1 MSGPESTTDI
11 EIEQL
16 IEENNCDAISR
27 MLEEVDMYEY
37 AVNET
42 TSTNHIV
49 ATLVLNFASAC
60 AFRDTLS
67 PELAK
72 TIIARTASSVDI
84 FKFLRTLVIYCDID
98 VSQYDDYELPD
109 ELIYDLK
116 NNNMNGSVTER
127 ILALDEDEFFGLA
140 TLIIGGKIKELDMG
154 FSIPVVH
161 YVYYRQVVPLDTM
174 LAYMATNLNQP
185 SVTFLEELSRDLF
198 GMFF

>member
-11 EIEQL
+11 EIKQL

-27 MLEEVDMYEY
+27 ILEAFDMYEY

-109 ELIYDLK
+109 GLIYDLK
-116 NNNMNGSVTER
+116 NNNMNDSVTER

-140 TLIIGGKIKELDMG
+140 TLIIGDKIKELDMG

-174 LAYMATNLNQP
+174 LAYMATNLDQSP
-185 SVTFLEELSRDLF
+185 VTFLEELSRDQF

>member
-1 MSGPESTTDI
+1 MSEPESTTDI

-27 MLEEVDMYEY
+27 ILEEVDMYEY

-42 TSTNHIV
+42 TFTNHIV

-98 VSQYDDYELPD
+98 VSQYDDYV
-109 ELIYDLK
+109 
-116 NNNMNGSVTER
+116 S
-127 ILALDEDEFFGLA
+127 
-140 TLIIGGKIKELDMG
+140 
-154 FSIPVVH
+154 
-161 YVYYRQVVPLDTM
+161 
-174 LAYMATNLNQP
+174 P
-185 SVTFLEELSRDLF
+185 SASSP
-198 GMFF
+198 